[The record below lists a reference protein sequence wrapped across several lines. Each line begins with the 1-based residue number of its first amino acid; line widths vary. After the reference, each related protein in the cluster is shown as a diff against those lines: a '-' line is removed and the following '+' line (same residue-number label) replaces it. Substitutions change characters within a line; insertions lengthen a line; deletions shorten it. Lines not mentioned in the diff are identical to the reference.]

1 MLPAVIYYF
10 HVIHRWAGLCQ
21 HPLFRMDKGYYMAK
35 FMCTHTFPPGQFSA
49 DEIRELARAAQE
61 DPIVR
66 GYRAFAN
73 TAQGKAICV
82 MEAPTKE
89 AVAVWFNEM
98 GMPVDTI
105 TQVELEGDRGIVQ
118 ST

>member
-1 MLPAVIYYF
+1 
-10 HVIHRWAGLCQ
+10 
-21 HPLFRMDKGYYMAK
+21 
-35 FMCTHTFPPGQFSA
+35 MCTHTFPPGEFSA
-49 DEIRELARAAQE
+49 EQIRELAQAAQE

-73 TAQGKAICV
+73 PAEGKAIYV

-89 AVAVWFNEM
+89 AVATWFNEM

-105 TQVELEGDRGIVQ
+105 TRVEIEGDRGDVR
-118 ST
+118 SA